1 MAEKKTTKSAAP
13 AKRATKSATPAKSVR
28 APAARP
34 AVRPAA
40 AAKKTVARRRRAA
53 PARDRGS
60 ASTERWRTSRRKTK
74 VGMAVS
80 AKQRKT
86 VIVEVERQR
95 EHPLYGKVIRLR
107 KRFAVHDAAAE
118 VKAGDLVRIQESRP
132 FSATK
137 RWSVVE
143 VLSRAGEAQAA
154 APKAADVERAL
165 EASEGSGALLAPERT
180 EAEDAATTAQGADEA
195 EAREE

>member
-1 MAEKKTTKSAAP
+1 MAEKKTTRSATPSKRVSKSAAP
-13 AKRATKSATPAKSVR
+13 AKTVRAAAARTPA
-28 APAARP
+28 
-34 AVRPAA
+34 RPAA
-40 AAKKTVARRRRAA
+40 AAKKTVARRRPAA
-53 PARDRGS
+53 PSRDRD
-60 ASTERWRTSRRKTK
+60 AAAPPRWRTSRRKTK

-80 AKQRKT
+80 AKQAKT

-137 RWSVVE
+137 RWAVVE

-154 APKAADVERAL
+154 APKAADVEKAL
-165 EASEGSGALLAPERT
+165 EESEGSGALLIPERAAPEEPMER
-180 EAEDAATTAQGADEA
+180 AEPAAE
-195 EAREE
+195 EREG